1 MPVGSYLTILSH
13 SGSRGSGA
21 TIARHYT
28 KVAMDTCPLPKKARH
43 LAWLDLDSEAGQ
55 EYWLAMNL
63 AGGYASACHHQIHA
77 RLGQALG
84 EAPLTMVENHHNFTW
99 REQDAEGNAII
110 VHRKGATPA
119 GRGVLGI
126 IPGSRT
132 APGFIP
138 QKDHF

>member
-1 MPVGSYLTILSH
+1 
-13 SGSRGSGA
+13 
-21 TIARHYT
+21 
-28 KVAMDTCPLPKKARH
+28 MDTCPLPKEARH

-84 EAPLTMVENHHNFTW
+84 EAPLTMVENHHNFAW

-119 GRGVLGI
+119 GRGGLGI

-132 APGFIP
+132 APGFIVRE
-138 QKDHF
+138 KER